1 MPAETLHVSICLR
14 HELEGVTALLQL
26 PAPAMQGHGPSA
38 GDSGRAGRSPV
49 LACRSCLALSDLFL
63 PLLVLHLAA
72 GPTLAALGRGS
83 N

>member
-1 MPAETLHVSICLR
+1 MPAQTLHVSVCLR
-14 HELEGVTALLQL
+14 HELEGVAALLQ
-26 PAPAMQGHGPSA
+26 PSAPAMQSHGPSA
-38 GDSGRAGRSPV
+38 GDSGRAGWSPV

-72 GPTLAALGRGS
+72 GPTLAAPGRGS